1 MKHWLKLSALIL
13 SVTVVVGCQQAEQLT
28 HARASTPAAPSTPYG
43 KHDFYLTGY
52 KHGAGPHGMDLF
64 TFTHQGRTV
73 TATCEQDGGDGS
85 CSGLISK
92 VGQHLV
98 GADDIRD
105 YSAKTESVSATTNG
119 KLEIFSAPGKPA
131 PEICN
136 GCLKMGDPAFSLW
149 VQSVEVSRK

>member
-1 MKHWLKLSALIL
+1 MKYLEISALFL
-13 SVTVVVGCQQAEQLT
+13 SVGLLAGCEQARQLADT
-28 HARASTPAAPSTPYG
+28 RINVSNANSTPYG
-43 KHDFYLTGY
+43 KDDFYLTGY

-64 TFTHQGRTV
+64 SFTHQGRTI

-98 GADDIRD
+98 GSDDIRD
-105 YSAKTESVSATTNG
+105 YSTKTQSISKNTG
-119 KLEIFSAPGKPA
+119 KLEIFSEPGKPA

-136 GCLKMGDPAFSLW
+136 GCLKMGEPAYSLW
-149 VQSVEVSRK
+149 IQSVEVGAK